1 MEYRELTAR
10 DDPEQLEGERLLA
23 RMIRSNNRDGVSSKS
38 TVKEW
43 ETDDHFFFQSQI
55 WSESEKPIDDK
66 EVGVPTPS
74 STR

>member
-43 ETDDHFFFQSQI
+43 ETDDHFFFSK
-55 WSESEKPIDDK
+55 SDL
-66 EVGVPTPS
+66 V
-74 STR
+74 